1 MKSVTDTIRIAA
13 PLDKVYDCCW
23 NAEIWPRITSHVRQI
38 DLLDTGKDRQR
49 IRMVVENDGK
59 LYTVES
65 IRSAIPGSLITYQQ
79 TKLPEFLS
87 EHSGEWHFSFA
98 GAETSVQLTH
108 RFKAKEEVARR
119 ILGLAENADV
129 DAYVG
134 QRLKQNGLLTLNA
147 VKRTLEQT
155 DQIQ

>member
-1 MKSVTDTIRIAA
+1 
-13 PLDKVYDCCW
+13 
-23 NAEIWPRITSHVRQI
+23 
-38 DLLDTGKDRQR
+38 
-49 IRMVVENDGK
+49 
-59 LYTVES
+59 
-65 IRSAIPGSLITYQQ
+65 
-79 TKLPEFLS
+79 
-87 EHSGEWHFSFA
+87 
-98 GAETSVQLTH
+98 LTH